1 MAHDDSGTGCS
12 SLPYLDALNI
22 GYISIDSPF
31 VSLSS
36 GSTVILDVVPVLAR
50 KRAICIVAKGG
61 KPGDRLTTSYTTT
74 CCLSRNTNVSGPSAR
89 LN

>member
-1 MAHDDSGTGCS
+1 MKEGLGWHTTIPGQVA
-12 SLPYLDALNI
+12 PALNI

-50 KRAICIVAKGG
+50 KRAICIVAKG
-61 KPGDRLTTSYTTT
+61 
-74 CCLSRNTNVSGPSAR
+74 
-89 LN
+89 